1 MYVYNC
7 INIYNLHVYDYFI
20 SIYTYAVYE
29 SFVSFLFSFLFAN
42 TIKNEIRYERDFF
55 NVVRHPYIYF
65 ILYSVHS
72 YV

>member
-29 SFVSFLFSFLFAN
+29 SFVSFLFC
-42 TIKNEIRYERDFF
+42 
-55 NVVRHPYIYF
+55 V
-65 ILYSVHS
+65 ILCEHHQ
-72 YV
+72 